1 MKLLCYSKWNHIIIT
16 PLFCDWFWS
25 LKRWHRASTG
35 EIYVPDNTKVLSVK
49 FYPIEKVK
57 KARYGLLT
65 FCQNIFTSSGWQYMP
80 PIAATT
86 TPLSRGSKC
95 MVSSPSLVTTSNI
108 PPPWARLRDT
118 SAMLATAGTDA
129 LITLIS
135 QPTTWPAR
143 YTSHFKI
150 LHKRTSKIFNFS
162 GRRHMDRELA
172 NLCRHHLM
180 LRPNHLGPPWRDRD
194 HLDRLGICRDR
205 RDRRSCKIF
214 VICVNFSENNAVSY
228 IFYKFTHTLMQTF
241 FITVKEFTHFVQF

>member
-143 YTSHFKI
+143 HTSNFKI

-228 IFYKFTHTLMQTF
+228 IFCKFTHTLM
-241 FITVKEFTHFVQF
+241 